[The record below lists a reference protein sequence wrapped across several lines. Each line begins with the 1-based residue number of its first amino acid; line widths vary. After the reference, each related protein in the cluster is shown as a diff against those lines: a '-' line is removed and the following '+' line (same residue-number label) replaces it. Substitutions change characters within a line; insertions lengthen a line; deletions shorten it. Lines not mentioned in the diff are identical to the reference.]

1 MGTGGDLNH
10 HSSSLKVISTN
21 LCLFWVKNPW
31 KLLRL
36 GVGNERKRNESRL
49 FSTVDE
55 VQELE
60 ILTIFGDL

>member
-1 MGTGGDLNH
+1 MGNEGDLNRH
-10 HSSSLKVISTN
+10 CSSLKVISTN
-21 LCLFWVKNPW
+21 MCLFWAKSPW

-36 GVGNERKRNESRL
+36 GVGSERKRNESRL

-55 VQELE
+55 VQQWE